1 MIGSQVIVMEE
12 DTDAACYESEDQRTA
27 PDKSVIEGTSQIARA
42 HTSTKDAKNA
52 NDGDSHA
59 PIRSVIPRKVSGT
72 MLQLKR
78 YDEQVKL
85 EMAVKDESMDFNSR
99 FQFNSS
105 VKQLNDGR
113 ITLSNKRLPTTP
125 LTELHTA
132 NAGLPPK

>member
-27 PDKSVIEGTSQIARA
+27 PDKSVIDGTSQIARA

-59 PIRSVIPRKVSGT
+59 PIWNVIPRKVSGT

-85 EMAVKDESMDFNSR
+85 EMAVKDESMNFNSR

-125 LTELHTA
+125 LTELHMA